1 MNWLLVFLGGG
12 LGSVA
17 RYGIARWLPVAD
29 LAKGDFPWATLLANM
44 MACIILG
51 VGLGFASRELLGKP
65 LQLLLLTGFCGGFS
79 TFSTFGMELA
89 LLSEEGYSGT
99 ALLYLLLS
107 LAGGVLALFLALT
120 IAR

>member
-17 RYGIARWLPVAD
+17 RYGLARWLPLTD
-29 LAKGDFPWATLLANM
+29 LAKGHMPWATLLANVL
-44 MACIILG
+44 ACIVLG
-51 VGLGFASRELLGKP
+51 IGLGLASREILIRP

-79 TFSTFGMELA
+79 TFSTFGLEVFLLA
-89 LLSEEGYSGT
+89 EEGFSGV

-107 LAGGVLALFLALT
+107 LTGGVLALWLALT